1 VLLPLFNDIAAVM
14 RSDGYL
20 AGPAAM
26 LILLLASVIGPS
38 FFVPAGSLLAS
49 AGVLVGAELVSWHIV
64 LWAAAGAAAGT
75 TLSYAAGQ
83 ALGPRLAHMWPL
95 KERPHLLDRARG
107 LFERHGLVAVV
118 LAYFAGPLH
127 AIVAMVAGAA
137 QMPHMAFQV
146 ANCTAALIWTG
157 CYIGLG
163 LMLESSAPAGHPV
176 VLIAPVAA
184 PLVMMAMASL
194 VVMIRRMAIGR
205 AGRR

>member
-1 VLLPLFNDIAAVM
+1 VLLPVFNDIAALM
-14 RSDGYL
+14 QSDGYL

-26 LILLLASVIGPS
+26 LILLLASVVGPS

-49 AGVLVGAELVSWHIV
+49 AGVLVGADLVSWHIV

-83 ALGPRLAHMWPL
+83 ALGPRVARVWPL
-95 KERPHLLDRARG
+95 RERPHLLGRAHD

-118 LAYFAGPLH
+118 AAYFAGPLH
-127 AIVAMVAGAA
+127 AIVAVVAGAA

-157 CYIGLG
+157 CYVALG
-163 LMLESSAPAGHPV
+163 LILESSAPAGHPV

-184 PLVMMAMASL
+184 PLVMMAAASL
-194 VVMIRRMAIGR
+194 VVMLRRVAAGR
-205 AGRR
+205 ARPR